1 MSLKLKTVLTSAILL
16 ASLAASSL
24 SAAPAAAVSAE
35 TISAGKAVAEANGI
49 VLDSD
54 ADAAELAV
62 LNNINGG
69 VLPEI
74 EFRDDETVSRISGPV
89 SDLTVRSKTD
99 AKAVIRSVAGLLG
112 IENPEKELSFFQS
125 DSTEYTTCYTF
136 RQVYRGIRV
145 EGASV
150 TVFADAS
157 TGKTTGLNSTFA
169 SGITMDLT
177 PAVPAGE
184 VRNIVRDAYNTGL
197 QKDPEL
203 VILCRTDGSLTLAYE
218 AAGISAQVGTVY
230 VSAADGSMLSGPA
243 ESFKA
248 ATTYT
253 YNKSTANPVTGT
265 TYFTINNESYIQ
277 NSATRYRLHDTDR
290 NIYYIGDF
298 DQFCNI
304 ANPRLPSTF
313 NYKSLSHLN
322 FLSTLQTD
330 LLPAIRNRNT
340 NSGWYDREVGIL
352 YQVER
357 AHDYYKNNFGWDGT
371 DGSGSALYL
380 REDTSSDFTGNAAAY
395 PNYNVIEFGIADS
408 EYYHGAREIGIVA
421 HEFTHRVMLNKVQWG
436 LPDYGHAA
444 GYQTLQSYIG
454 EQAVLNEGYADVMGE
469 YAQYAITGT
478 MEWKNGNY
486 NRKDGNPIRDY
497 TKNAFYREYF
507 ADGTHKDHYYRIT
520 DNGGDTAHIEA
531 HDGSTIISH
540 IAYLMDQAGIYRDDA
555 QKIWFQSMQNLR
567 STNYSFKACRTA
579 VTNAANTVINNSTHY
594 SSAAARK
601 KAKVKVHSAFNF
613 AKIFPNTSYR
623 IGDINND
630 GYVDVSDAVLVARY
644 VEEPGIW
651 TSDNRT
657 PQNISK
663 GDVNYDG
670 YITDADRQKIL
681 RVIARLE
688 SFD

>member
-24 SAAPAAAVSAE
+24 SAAPAAAFSAE

-74 EFRDDETVSRISGPV
+74 DFNEDETVSRISGLV
-89 SDLTVRSKTD
+89 SNLTVRSKND

-112 IENPEKELSFFQS
+112 IENPDKELSFFQS
-125 DSTEYTTCYTF
+125 DSTEYTACYTF
-136 RQVYRGIRV
+136 QQYYCGIRV

-177 PAVPAGE
+177 PAIPAGE
-184 VRNIVRDAYNTGL
+184 VRNIVREAYDTGL

-203 VILCRTDGSLTLAYE
+203 VILRRTDGSLNLAYE
-218 AAGISAQVGTVY
+218 AVGISAQVGTVY

-243 ESFKA
+243 ESFTA
-248 ATTYT
+248 STTYT

-265 TYFTINNESYIQ
+265 TYFTINNESYTQ
-277 NSATRYRLHDTDR
+277 NSATRYRLHDTGR

-298 DQFCNI
+298 NQFCNI
-304 ANPRLPSTF
+304 ANPLLPTSF
-313 NYKSLSHLN
+313 NYTNLSHLN
-322 FLSTLQTD
+322 FLSTIQTQ

-340 NSGWYDREVGIL
+340 NSGWNDREVGIL
-352 YQVER
+352 YQVEK
-357 AHDYYKNNFGWDGT
+357 AHDYYKNTFNWKGT
-371 DGSGSALYL
+371 NGSGSALYL
-380 REDTSSDFTGNAAAY
+380 RENTSSDFAGNAAAY
-395 PNYNVIEFGIADS
+395 PNYNVIEFGIENS
-408 EYYHGAREIGIVA
+408 TYYHSAREIGIVA

-436 LPDYGHAA
+436 LPDH
-444 GYQTLQSYIG
+444 GYPTGSSNTAYIG

-478 MEWKNGNY
+478 MDWKNGNY
-486 NRKDGNPIRDY
+486 ARKDGSPIRDY
-497 TKNAFYREYF
+497 TRDSYYRENLPGGYF
-507 ADGTHKDHYYRIT
+507 RDHFYKAT
-520 DNGGDTAHIEA
+520 DNGGDTAHMEA
-531 HDGSTIISH
+531 HFGSTIISH
-540 IAYLMDQAGIYRDDA
+540 IAYLMDQAGIYKDDA
-555 QKIWFQSMQNLR
+555 QKIWFESMQNLR
-567 STNYSFKACRTA
+567 STGYTFIGCRNA
-579 VTNAANTVINNSTHY
+579 VTSAADTVINNSANY

-613 AKIFPNTSYR
+613 AKIFPDTSYR
-623 IGDINND
+623 IGDLNGD
-630 GYVDVSDAVLVARY
+630 GAVDVSDAVIVARY
-644 VEEPGIW
+644 VEEPSYW
-651 TSDNRT
+651 TSNNRT
-657 PQNISK
+657 PQNIAK